1 MEQNLA
7 YENLLFLNTRK
18 EREPMKEFFIA
29 LMIVAAIIAFF
40 VGFVFVIDRA
50 CDNREIGNYHYQ
62 EIEEM
67 SKDPR
72 VSVKVNTYLEDGKI
86 TVGEYRNVVSYINKL
101 EKDQTI
107 KNLRKL
113 GQENFEKEMEEVEI
127 R

>member
-1 MEQNLA
+1 
-7 YENLLFLNTRK
+7 
-18 EREPMKEFFIA
+18 MKEFFIA